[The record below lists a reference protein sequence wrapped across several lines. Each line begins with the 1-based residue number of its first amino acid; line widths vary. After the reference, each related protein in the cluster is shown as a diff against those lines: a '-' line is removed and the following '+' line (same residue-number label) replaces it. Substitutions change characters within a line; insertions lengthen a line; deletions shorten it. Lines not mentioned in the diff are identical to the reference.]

1 MKFHIFLRK
10 ISNDYFCFNIDSIPV
25 VLLVVE
31 GGPNTVRTG
40 IKCNLSKKN
49 CMSFCIVRE
58 AVVENNIPAVL
69 LEGTGR
75 CCDLFAKAFR
85 LYKEHRQQLERSDDY
100 SQ

>member
-1 MKFHIFLRK
+1 MIALFF
-10 ISNDYFCFNIDSIPV
+10 SIDPVPV

-40 IKCNLSKKN
+40 KRYCFCSKFFF
-49 CMSFCIVRE
+49 SFLVHE
-58 AVVENNIPAVL
+58 AVVQNNIPAVFF
-69 LEGTGR
+69 EGTGR

-85 LYKEHRQQLERSDDY
+85 LYNEYRPKFELSDDT